1 MEGETVDK
9 KTAIQ
14 IGLIWIGIGIIG
26 VLMQWDGIIGLAT
39 LGSIVLLLLLA
50 VVFIRGFREYIQD
63 LLTTSKEE

>member
-1 MEGETVDK
+1 VDK

-26 VLMQWDGIIGLAT
+26 VLVQWGRIIGLAT
-39 LGSIVLLLLLA
+39 LGSIVVLLLLA
-50 VVFIRGFREYIQD
+50 VVFIRGFREHVQD

>member
-1 MEGETVDK
+1 MDK

-50 VVFIRGFREYIQD
+50 VVFIRGFREYIQALFD
-63 LLTTSKEE
+63 P

>member
-1 MEGETVDK
+1 MDK